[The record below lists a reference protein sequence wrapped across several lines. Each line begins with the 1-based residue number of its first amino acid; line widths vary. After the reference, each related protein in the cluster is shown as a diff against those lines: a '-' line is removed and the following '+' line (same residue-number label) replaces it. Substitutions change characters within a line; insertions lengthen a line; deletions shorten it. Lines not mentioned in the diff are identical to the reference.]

1 MSFISAWLADYPLA
15 PALVFFVPAVLL
27 LVFDVWDYHWG
38 MMYDGRTHLFI
49 KAAYIAAFMVAGLLA
64 ALAAG

>member
-15 PALVFFVPAVLL
+15 PALVFFVPAVVL

>member
-27 LVFDVWDYHWG
+27 LVFDVWDYYWG

-49 KAAYIAAFMVAGLLA
+49 KAAVLA
-64 ALAAG
+64 CR